1 MWKSLV
7 RSSWKWIVPF
17 PLLVVAACAMA
28 SLPTLSS
35 DTWYQ
40 CGCQEVLFP
49 QMIAHPTIR
58 NSKRYHNSW
67 RWIYVTA
74 LRAINFFSAVTPSH
88 RRIPSYGVLY
98 HRCSLTKSFRVY
110 ILYILNTYNEYTI
123 VMSSVRLLSRST
135 ARLNSLLCSIGN
147 QKIAYSGS
155 VRFATTY
162 FTPGRT
168 SYNLQIPRR
177 PLHSLCSSNL
187 NDRTVYL
194 SFFCINVR

>member
-1 MWKSLV
+1 
-7 RSSWKWIVPF
+7 
-17 PLLVVAACAMA
+17 
-28 SLPTLSS
+28 
-35 DTWYQ
+35 
-40 CGCQEVLFP
+40 
-49 QMIAHPTIR
+49 MIAHPTIR
-58 NSKRYHNSW
+58 NRKDTISRDVESTS
-67 RWIYVTA
+67 RLSEQST
-74 LRAINFFSAVTPSH
+74 FFSAV
-88 RRIPSYGVLY
+88 IGVSPLH

-168 SYNLQIPRR
+168 SYNLRIPRR
-177 PLHSLCSSNL
+177 PLHALCSSNL